1 MQALRS
7 YPKVYNLGHHA
18 IVSLLDGDVVVEEK
32 VDGSQFSFGVD
43 ADGVLHMRSR
53 KTAIDVNDIPKL
65 FAPAAETVLAL
76 YTQGFLPPGWTYRG
90 ETLAKPKHNTL
101 VYNRVPYGNVIM
113 FDVDGGMEDFL
124 NPDERA
130 TEAFRLGL
138 ESVPVFMQG
147 RLADRDTL
155 VAMLDK
161 ESVLGGPCIEG
172 VAIKA
177 YGRFGEDGK
186 TLMGKHVSEAFKETH
201 NKDWKARNPN
211 RTDVVEKIIET
222 LRNPVRW
229 EKAIQHLRERGEL
242 LDSPVD
248 IGPLLKE
255 INQDVLA
262 EEKDFICK
270 QLFEWAWKKGGIA
283 KGLTRGF
290 PEWYKERLMAR
301 QFGEDTCDDS

>member
-7 YPKVYNLGHHA
+7 YPKVYNLGHRN
-18 IVSLLDGDVVVEEK
+18 ILTLLDGDVVVEEK

-43 ADGVLHMRSR
+43 VDGFLHMRSR
-53 KTAIDVNDIPKL
+53 KTAIDLADVPKL
-65 FAPAAETVLAL
+65 FAPAAETVRGLHDAEL
-76 YTQGFLPPGWTYRG
+76 LERGWSYRG

-101 VYNRVPYGNVIM
+101 VYNRVPNGNVII
-113 FDVDGGMEDFL
+113 FDIDRGQEDFL
-124 NPDERA
+124 NPQERA
-130 TEAFRLGL
+130 DEADRLGL
-138 ESVPVFMQG
+138 ESVPVFLLGSLQSKDELMA
-147 RLADRDTL
+147 L
-155 VAMLDK
+155 LDK
-161 ESVLGGPCIEG
+161 ESILGGPCIEG

-301 QFGEDTCDDS
+301 QFGEDTCEDS